1 LEAVAQA
8 LVADDNQEALEAWN
22 GVLFDRFVEFRHL
35 VADGLAPHGRAGMRI
50 LPPRLGDH
58 VLDIGCGFGDSSL
71 ELAELVG
78 PTGSVLGV
86 DVAPRFI
93 ETAQVEAA
101 AAGVPNVRFEVRDV
115 QASPFTERFDYA
127 FSRFGT
133 MFFANPVAAL
143 RNVRSAIEPGGGLCM
158 VVWRRKLDNPWLH
171 RAELI
176 VKPLVPEPEEPQGPR
191 CGPGPFFMA
200 DADTT
205 GEILVSSGFE
215 EIAFHR
221 SDLPIRLGTDL
232 DEAVASNMAIGP
244 AAEAVRLAGPDVDSI
259 RPQLEGLLRE
269 GLAEFV
275 TPDGVFAASST
286 WVVTARVPHS

>member
-1 LEAVAQA
+1 
-8 LVADDNQEALEAWN
+8 
-22 GVLFDRFVEFRHL
+22 
-35 VADGLAPHGRAGMRI
+35 
-50 LPPRLGDH
+50 
-58 VLDIGCGFGDSSL
+58 
-71 ELAELVG
+71 
-78 PTGSVLGV
+78 
-86 DVAPRFI
+86 
-93 ETAQVEAA
+93 
-101 AAGVPNVRFEVRDV
+101 
-115 QASPFTERFDYA
+115 
-127 FSRFGT
+127 

-143 RNVRSAIEPGGGLCM
+143 RNVRSALEPGSPLCM

-205 GEILVSSGFE
+205 GEILVGAGFE

-221 SDLPIRLGTDL
+221 SDLPICIGTDL

-244 AAEAVRLAGPDVDSI
+244 AAEAVRLAGPNVDSI
-259 RPQLEGLLRE
+259 RPQLEELLRD

-275 TPDGVFAASST
+275 TPDGVVAASST
-286 WVVTARVPHS
+286 WVVTARVPNS